1 MNLKYFLLGGV
12 AVLLGFLLYPRGEEA
27 VKQEFVKP
35 QRQLDNEPLHYTD
48 ILRTTPIYTTYDLGY
63 VYKID
68 KIVAPFDNPNE
79 SGPKQFDLLVQTDRL
94 KTPFPRA
101 FSYVGNSREYKYPT
115 HSLPHPGR
123 SALDTSCDQRL
134 VQ

>member
-48 ILRTTPIYTTYDLGY
+48 ILRTTPIYATYDLGY

-79 SGPKQFDLLVQTDRL
+79 SGPKQFDLLVQNRSAENPLPSRL
-94 KTPFPRA
+94 FLRWQFPRVQVSNA
-101 FSYVGNSREYKYPT
+101 FS
-115 HSLPHPGR
+115 PHPGR
-123 SALDTSCDQRL
+123 SALDTGCD
-134 VQ
+134 